1 MRNLLPIIIFLLAL
15 TGKAQDKECLNFK
28 VGKFKYTNPDYSDL
42 ITIRKDTL
50 QIDYYP
56 NFGWELTSKIN
67 WLNDCK
73 YEMIYIAVNDSK
85 LDLLIG
91 TKFVIEIME
100 INNNKILCRT
110 VSEGLTVEQEMI
122 KIE

>member
-1 MRNLLPIIIFLLAL
+1 MKSIFSIIIFLITLI
-15 TGKAQDKECLNFK
+15 GYAQEKECIDFK
-28 VGKFKYTNPDYSDL
+28 VGKFTYSNPDYSDL

-56 NFGWELTSKIN
+56 NLGWELTSKVN

-73 YEMIYIAVNDSK
+73 YEIIYTEVNDSK

-91 TKFVIEIME
+91 VRFVIEIIE
-100 INNNKILCRT
+100 INSNKILCRT